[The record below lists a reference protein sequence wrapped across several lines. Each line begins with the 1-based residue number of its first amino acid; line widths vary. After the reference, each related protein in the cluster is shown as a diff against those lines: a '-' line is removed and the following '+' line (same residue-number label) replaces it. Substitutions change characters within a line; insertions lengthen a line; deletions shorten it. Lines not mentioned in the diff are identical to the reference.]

1 MVRYRSA
8 VCGALLGGA
17 ELFQCALSAD
27 DSINTATLSL
37 QETIKHQIHQTFVC
51 AVFTDKQNKLC
62 ICNNISPTSFR
73 FHH

>member
-51 AVFTDKQNKLC
+51 AVFTD
-62 ICNNISPTSFR
+62 
-73 FHH
+73 